1 MMLHSEPVNICLVE
15 GPEVQSTFEMAKSD
29 GEGCARPG
37 MIFSWELGNF
47 IGFDMILRVV
57 L

>member
-1 MMLHSEPVNICLVE
+1 MLHSEPVNICLVE